1 VVVRQGAWCGSSEQ
15 TIYMVGYWRQQAPMR
30 VDSADQMRDSSLM
43 GISTKSSGD
52 KVHTGS
58 DLYAPTWVELTVTG
72 MEDIDVDYVA
82 VLVLEGRRYV
92 VQELRILRRDD
103 GPPITSELIRG
114 IPVAMLIRGTVSNL
128 VELRTDPDAVYESDG
143 LRLRAP
149 EQVVITPDE
158 RRRMVEAGPTDDTL
172 LWVARIYIMAE
183 LAGDPP
189 AKSVKETLDTPTS
202 TAGYWIRR
210 AKDRGILKQPA
221 TTGEPHPANP
231 KQTPIADPEHEK
243 RVRAAKARARERQ
256 RAIDAGEIT

>member
-1 VVVRQGAWCGSSEQ
+1 
-15 TIYMVGYWRQQAPMR
+15 
-30 VDSADQMRDSSLM
+30 M
-43 GISTKSSGD
+43 GIITKSSED
-52 KVHTGS
+52 KVHAGS

-72 MEDIDVDYVA
+72 MEDVGVDYVA
-82 VLVLEGRRYV
+82 ALVLEGRRYV

-128 VELRTDPDAVYESDG
+128 VELRTDPDAVYGSDG
-143 LRLRAP
+143 VRMRAP

-158 RRRMVEAGPTDDTL
+158 RGRLVGAGPADETL
-172 LWVARIYIMAE
+172 LWVARIYVMAE

-189 AKSVKETLDTPTS
+189 AKSVKETLAIPTS

-210 AKDRGILKQPA
+210 AKDRGILTQQA
-221 TTGEPHPANP
+221 TTVAPHPSLPAP
-231 KQTPIADPEHEK
+231 AKAADPL
-243 RVRAAKARARERQ
+243 RDQRIQDAKARARERQ

>member
-1 VVVRQGAWCGSSEQ
+1 
-15 TIYMVGYWRQQAPMR
+15 
-30 VDSADQMRDSSLM
+30 M
-43 GISTKSSGD
+43 GISTKSSED
-52 KVHTGS
+52 KVHAGS

-82 VLVLEGRRYV
+82 VLVLEGWRYV

-103 GPPITSELIRG
+103 GPPITGELLRG

-128 VELRTDPDAVYESDG
+128 VELRTDPDAAYESDG
-143 LRLRAP
+143 FRLREP

-189 AKSVKETLDTPTS
+189 AKSVKETLDIPTS

-221 TTGEPHPANP
+221 ATGEPHPANP
-231 KQTPIADPEHEK
+231 KQTPIADPEREK